1 MKKLILAVSAVA
13 FMSGAALASGS
24 EGVVAKF
31 NPDVRVITLDNGR
44 SYTIPRHIGLP
55 QVQVGD
61 KVSINTKSD
70 DADQVTSVLRAL

>member
-1 MKKLILAVSAVA
+1 MKKIILAASAIA
-13 FMSGAALASGS
+13 IMTGSALASAS

-31 NPDVRVITLDNGR
+31 NSDVRVITLENGK

-61 KVSINTKSD
+61 KVTINTKSD